1 VENGRIQ
8 PTERT
13 VLVVDEYITVDT
25 FRMARLVEAAGPA
38 RIICVGD
45 ERQAQGIGASGWQ
58 LDVRNI
64 LEPAGLGPVTLTHV
78 HRQTEE
84 SDRVMLAQL
93 RQGDAAG
100 ALAGLDQRG
109 RLHVADDPARAD
121 GEVIATYRRLRDE
134 GRSVTDV
141 FVNTDTSNVRVDT
154 YNRLIQDDRI
164 RRGEISTARHLD
176 YVATDAGRHE
186 SFYVGDRVA
195 FIAGISEGRTK
206 VPNGAVG
213 EVTAID
219 EGRRLLTV
227 SLDTG
232 GGTRVSGGRV
242 MVPVPAQA
250 PAVPVRLAYAG
261 HVAKTQGAEAPVVL
275 AVPGYVHSSV
285 ESAYSALTRGSEE
298 IHVFVDHA
306 THGADPAATLAGR
319 WRGSE
324 PKQTATAQ
332 ARTYQ
337 AVGNQPRSYG
347 ARGARPTGWAR
358 SGVHGPGQVRIQDR
372 PSGPGIDPPPPMTRA
387 QASYLAALSDRA
399 GVPVDEGLTVAEASE
414 RIENLTGGRRHPV
427 LPERHRS
434 SRPGQTGRE
443 PMSGAQAAML
453 LRLSDRAGVS
463 FEGGLTSAEAAERI
477 ASLMAT
483 PGRER
488 TPELIPEQRI
498 PTGERVPSAEYIP
511 SGAEIR
517 QQEEDLA
524 RRQLERE
531 ERVLTGAEIRASEE
545 EAGREARAKEQE
557 ASVRQQREAEHG
569 QRAEGRRLERIR
581 RRWW

>member
-1 VENGRIQ
+1 
-8 PTERT
+8 
-13 VLVVDEYITVDT
+13 
-25 FRMARLVEAAGPA
+25 
-38 RIICVGD
+38 
-45 ERQAQGIGASGWQ
+45 
-58 LDVRNI
+58 
-64 LEPAGLGPVTLTHV
+64 
-78 HRQTEE
+78 
-84 SDRVMLAQL
+84 
-93 RQGDAAG
+93 
-100 ALAGLDQRG
+100 
-109 RLHVADDPARAD
+109 VADDPARAD

-134 GRSVTDV
+134 GRAVADV

-176 YVATDAGRHE
+176 YVATDAARHE

-206 VPNGAVG
+206 VPNGAAG
-213 EVTAID
+213 EVIAID
-219 EGRRLLTV
+219 EGRHLLTV

-232 GGTRVSGGRV
+232 GPMGGGRV

-250 PAVPVRLAYAG
+250 PTIPVRLAYAG

-275 AVPGYVHSSV
+275 AVPGYVHSSL

-319 WRGSE
+319 WQAPE

-332 ARTYQ
+332 SRSYQ
-337 AVGNQPRSYG
+337 SGNYQPRSYG
-347 ARGARPTGWAR
+347 ARGARPAGWAR
-358 SGVHGPGQVRIQDR
+358 SGVHGPVRIEDR
-372 PSGPGIDPPPPMTRA
+372 PSGPGIDAPPPMTRP
-387 QASYLAALSDRA
+387 QASYLAALSEHV
-399 GVPVDEGLTVAEASE
+399 GVPLDTGLNVAEASE
-414 RIENLTGGRRHPV
+414 RIENLTGERRHPV

-434 SRPGQTGRE
+434 SRPGRTGRQ
-443 PMSGAQAAML
+443 PMTGAQAAML

-463 FEGGLTSAEAAERI
+463 FEAGLSSTEAAERI
-477 ASLMAT
+477 ASLMGK
-483 PGRER
+483 PGTER
-488 TPELIPEQRI
+488 RRDTEHIPAQRVPTQEQI
-498 PTGERVPSAEYIP
+498 PT
-511 SGAEIR
+511 GAEIR

-545 EAGREARAKEQE
+545 EASRESHAKEQE
-557 ASVRQQREAEHG
+557 ASVRQQREVEH
-569 QRAEGRRLERIR
+569 GRRLERTR